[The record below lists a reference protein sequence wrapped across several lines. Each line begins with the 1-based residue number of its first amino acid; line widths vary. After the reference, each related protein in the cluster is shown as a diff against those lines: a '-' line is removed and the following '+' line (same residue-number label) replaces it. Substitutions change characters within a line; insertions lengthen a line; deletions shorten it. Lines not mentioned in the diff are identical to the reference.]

1 VQGVEW
7 TQLLEELADAVA
19 VRNSQVASLRNASTR
34 VTELA
39 AQAIAAGAPDPSL
52 TNVLAALEPVV
63 SQGRP
68 HVRGQDPAVPLQR
81 PECTAPPSAASAEAQ
96 GGPRIVRQLLN
107 ACAAHGDPE
116 WLTWAQIADH
126 LVGADLAT

>member
-7 TQLLEELADAVA
+7 KQLLEELAEAVA
-19 VRNSQVASLRNASTR
+19 VRNAQVTSLRNAGTR

-39 AQAIAAGAPDPSL
+39 AQAIAVGAPGPSL
-52 TNVLAALEPVV
+52 TNILAALEPVV